1 MRQVVCLLLIGAC
14 VLSCARAAIADGD
27 PASDTLYGSNLYVP
41 YPPPSSSLLSP
52 LEQAIAGAYKRGFR
66 VKVAVIATQNDL
78 GSVPELFG
86 HPKEYAKFLGLELS
100 QVYIGPLLIVM
111 PAGFGIYDGGRSTAA
126 EQAVLTQLPA
136 PDPSLAGLMRAATT
150 AVQQLTRAGALKS
163 KDILAPIVY
172 AYPETIRRGT
182 TVRLRFEL
190 ADDSG
195 KARATIRITRAGAL
209 RPLAV
214 IRLPMRPVNPMH
226 FVTVRWA
233 APKTLSPRLL
243 MCVQAVDPS
252 GNRTKNC
259 ATLTV
264 K

>member
-1 MRQVVCLLLIGAC
+1 MSRLLCLLLIAAC
-14 VLSCARAAIADGD
+14 GLFCAGAAIADGD
-27 PASDTLYGSNLYVP
+27 PASDILYGSNLYVP
-41 YPPPSSSLLSP
+41 YPPPPSSTLSP
-52 LEQAIAGAYKRGFR
+52 LERAITGAYKRGFR
-66 VKVAVIATQNDL
+66 IKVAVIATQNDL
-78 GSVPELFG
+78 GSVAELFG

-126 EQAVLTQLPA
+126 EQAVLAQQPT
-136 PDPSLAGLMRAATT
+136 PDASLAGLMRAATT
-150 AVQQLTRAGALKS
+150 AVQQLTRTGALKS

-172 AYPETIRRGT
+172 AYPETIERGT
-182 TVRLRFEL
+182 TARLRFEL

-195 KARATIRITRAGAL
+195 KARATIRVTRAGVQ

-214 IRLPMRPVNPMH
+214 IRLSMRPVNPMH

-233 APKTLSPRLL
+233 APKRLPPRLQ
-243 MCVQAVDPS
+243 MCVRAVDPS
-252 GNRTKNC
+252 GNRRTSC